1 MSSWKT
7 APILGDFLTTNEGL
21 KKFDERILPETS
33 LFMQSADLLYR
44 IEREVI
50 PAMKRGHIV
59 ILDRGLQTLI
69 VRGLMIGMSDEQ
81 LRSGL
86 LWWRNSIYKELF
98 DKAHTIHITVDSET
112 SLKRLT
118 KRAWK
123 EKQKIL
129 KKSTKEKLDGTLLA
143 LHFINTLV
151 YAPDG
156 KKMTRSDKKEFI
168 RKTQSQI
175 IDSYTTVFHS
185 EKTKAIEIDGMQ
197 KSKDIAENLKRQ
209 VLEMII

>member
-1 MSSWKT
+1 VSSWKT

-123 EKQKIL
+123 EKQKML
-129 KKSTKEKLDGTLLA
+129 KKSSKEKMDGTLLT

-168 RKTQSQI
+168 RNTQSQI
-175 IDSYTTVFHS
+175 IDSYTTVFQS
-185 EKTKAIEIDGMQ
+185 EKLKAIEIDGMQ
-197 KSKDIAENLKRQ
+197 KSRDIAENLKRQ